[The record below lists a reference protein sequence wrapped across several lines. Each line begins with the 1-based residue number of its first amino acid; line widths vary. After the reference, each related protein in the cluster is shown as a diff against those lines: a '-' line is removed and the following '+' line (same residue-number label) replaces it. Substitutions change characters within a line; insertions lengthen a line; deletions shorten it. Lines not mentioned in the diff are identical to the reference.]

1 VGSFVTPAPHADDAD
16 VERVESFDGGGEI
29 HGEKGRDECSLRHNL
44 ALTEGV

>member
-1 VGSFVTPAPHADDAD
+1 VGKFATPAPDADDAD

-29 HGEKGRDECSLRHNL
+29 HGEKGRHECSLCHNL